1 MKNESLNRLMQEM
14 SKKKTPKK
22 NTKDI
27 IIDSMGQW
35 AHPGEN
41 TRIPSSQITMQGV
54 PYPVRGIDN
63 NGYEQM
69 MYPNQEYTFPGADY
83 VDEFPQLK
91 NGGSSKSIVCPNCGW
106 SWNVDKGDP
115 DPFLCHKCGEIAKMQ
130 GGGQYGYPQYQYGG
144 EIDKAQ
150 LGSLI
155 SPVNMVTGALR
166 LADFIKG
173 NGKNTS
179 GKKEKI
185 TLNKI
190 DDLETKN
197 NFINILDPRK
207 KLLTSGQPLRSNVDL
222 LNGRYNTNLLG
233 KALTYAKTKNM
244 SKDDLMNL
252 ASMAFQETKWGR
264 SDDNI
269 GHVLHDWEGDN
280 KLEQFVNAY
289 DSKMKQADRLKYKDP
304 ALRLQVYNGLGKIFP
319 ETEKNYHGFR
329 MKKIYGVPVPEEGI
343 DMKKNPLY
351 GKQILDVKNN
361 VLAKSP
367 EFMHYIDSTYNSHKE
382 GGYIPKAQRGINVS
396 DNTAVRYP
404 QRDMRTVYEALDE
417 KIRARQPWLQQ
428 ASSPINDERRR
439 QLNERY
445 AQQSGK
451 RYNPTTG
458 NVEDRFNSQQDR
470 MLNKAYENIVEPM
483 IDAEMIASAAPL
495 LRKGIKA
502 AGKYL
507 TEETALRNA
516 YKYNPWAEKLIN
528 ANKSYRVAGLDALE
542 DFQNTGVLRSV
553 QQGVPEGA
561 SLTERAMSR
570 PTGFPS
576 FQKGYAD
583 MRYAP
588 KEGAVIFETDLPTFK
603 RGEINPVTGFK
614 IKGRHY
620 AHRVIDP
627 KTGATL
633 AEIPAANVKA
643 FGDKPDWLTGYKEVP
658 TFKKSSLESVF
669 SGDKLQ
675 EKFNKILNFQQL
687 PELNNSNATEV
698 LENFRKR
705 IKTPEGKQRLKDLG
719 ITNKRVLDDLKIY
732 ADETGLAYYSP
743 EFGKIGIHPQLPEF
757 RNVTRH
763 EIEHAVQDAVA
774 NSRIAKYNQDNGNFK
789 YLFRPK
795 AKKKALEY
803 ANKSTSDIDDLLSG
817 LELRKTPEKVNW
829 EETKATRGKQDPSE
843 LYDYMEDL
851 QGATNYF
858 DSGSV
863 GAEKSAFLGEVQ
875 QHMMDKGIIPKDSYT
890 KITPEMV
897 KKTFIDAKF
906 DENGGKYLRL
916 FNIMKPNEKNYKLI
930 SDGLN
935 KMLSTTPIV
944 GGAALGAAALQQ
956 QKQGGLYYQQGGRT
970 LPTIYTNNP
979 NDPRLK
985 AYQDSATLH
994 NFYLQNLS
1002 KLKQFGQ
1009 PIETD
1014 DVNFPDYLKYDRRIN
1029 KELYNNSDIRKIAK
1043 QSNRLVEKNMY
1054 DQWFTQNYLTQGED
1068 VYDKTVNKNLK
1079 TPIQK
1084 RFETYDASHANI
1096 KPVGS
1101 DKIYLS
1107 PVIREGYDGN
1117 IRKKREI
1124 TTNNGKTV
1132 NDTGFQQDSKNINF
1146 KSETINNQPLFIKR
1160 YAQPVQPI
1168 EYRKQNP
1175 KFIKQ
1180 LIKKQEIP
1188 FPEIGQKIIG
1198 RSPVIKNTPDL
1209 PYRVDYGEGEYKY
1222 FPSNVEGEQFM
1233 KQLNQD
1239 FLYNKIS
1246 NPRDVTGYYD
1256 TKNNKTTLNKY
1267 QQGGAADNTNT
1278 GLQSKVLQQ
1287 IKAKDFFNN
1296 KANEQIYLLQ
1306 KAGYSEAH
1314 AKRAIKNKEKKA
1326 FDILEKINNDN
1337 YRIQMHPDYDPN
1349 KSVDEQSY
1357 LLNDNSLR
1365 ARLLRGSNMMTNT
1378 GYPIQDFASS
1388 LITSPGRSF
1397 ANMTTDANNK
1407 YFNSNNSGLENF
1419 ANFAGDAVNVF
1430 PSLIPKAAGALG
1442 QVPNVM
1448 AKGAKN
1454 IKNATVAKALST
1466 QLKYAKPKFN
1476 NELPKLGKRIDPI
1489 NRSTVNMQN
1498 DFISQMTP
1506 EEYDD
1511 FMNYIYQNNKTK
1523 YDLPLI
1529 DFKGSRPNSFL
1540 KGIGSNEKEGLLF
1553 KEKFCLPGS
1562 ECAKSANSVTNK
1574 MYTDVTGNPFDALG
1588 NAHNAWHMEDQM
1600 TRHGGVNI
1608 NGTNL
1613 KVGDRILMGNGVDQ
1627 STYVPGYTADPR
1639 VRHAGVF
1646 AGLQQTENG
1655 PIPMIFES
1663 GKNNAMYLN
1672 PLNFTFTGENTAL
1685 EAIRPEQFIN
1695 DDFGKSLVNKNIRYA
1710 FRDKPSVAT
1719 YNSNNKKIQSLLTEA
1734 EKYRETIKKTHD
1746 ITNDEFDELLNNVVS
1761 VGAQETKLN
1770 GALPGSNLSKAKILL
1785 QNKLNDAGLLKPI
1798 KQTLNATKN
1807 ILKNKPNSNLPSYP
1821 GSSKLEMEAVLYANE
1836 NNIPFDEALNQV
1848 KSKYQEKPKFTVSTV
1863 EPSKGMFRQKYQ
1875 TELDRLSNF
1884 GKDLKNKNDLE
1895 NAIGQMSSNFNA
1907 IKKAYPNLSP
1917 RETIDLTTLMW
1928 NSPGKAMDKELVD
1941 FYLLGKNNPDINKY
1955 NFDYIRKV
1963 NDYKDKYINIKPRL
1977 TEPHYEFS
1985 RNGRYPEIQYQ
1996 KGGEINYSDL
2006 QNINNNNM
2014 RKGGSTYNAGVW
2026 YQDGGTLQQDQ
2037 QQEQMVQQIAEA
2049 LQQGANPQKVVEA
2062 LMQNGIDAEQ
2072 AKGIVSAVMQQLQG
2086 QTPMAQDGE
2095 YVSEEMYAVDPSID
2109 LYKSYLQNN
2118 NDKQISK
2125 KSDFSIVN
2133 YLNSIGQKSDFS
2145 TRKSLA
2151 KIYGIDN
2158 YTGTAKQNLMLA
2170 EKIKRD
2176 QVKSNKTVASKSAE
2190 PKRNKETITS
2200 NPVEKINNKAYPES
2214 SSFMRQGTLLDD
2226 FLYNRMMNEKMM
2238 PNQQSS
2244 RQVTSPKNKSV
2255 SNFAGYG
2262 GGSFGGGGAGGE
2274 FMQGGNIPNYM
2285 KEGNPMYNFGGY
2297 FPQGPRFD
2305 YGGQYLPYPY
2315 MNEFMPNLSEMKEG
2329 GIHIAPSKRGTFT
2342 AAATK
2347 HGKSVQGFAS
2357 QVLANKENYSPAM
2370 VKKANFARNAS
2381 KWKHESGGLVAGQVL
2396 DVTPDMLEQLKAGG
2410 YTFEIIND

>member
-14 SKKKTPKK
+14 SKKKTLKK

-27 IIDSMGQW
+27 IIDPMGQW
-35 AHPGEN
+35 AHPGKN

-69 MYPNQEYTFPGADY
+69 MYPNQEYNFPGADY

-115 DPFLCHKCGEIAKMQ
+115 DPFLCHKCGEMAKMQ
-130 GGGQYGYPQYQYGG
+130 GGGQYGYPQYQDGTSVKKQLRDIRTLA
-144 EIDKAQ
+144 EKKA
-150 LGSLI
+150 
-155 SPVNMVTGALR
+155 
-166 LADFIKG
+166 
-173 NGKNTS
+173 
-179 GKKEKI
+179 
-185 TLNKI
+185 
-190 DDLETKN
+190 DDA
-197 NFINILDPRK
+197 
-207 KLLTSGQPLRSNVDL
+207 
-222 LNGRYNTNLLG
+222 
-233 KALTYAKTKNM
+233 KALYERSIAQQ
-244 SKDDLMNL
+244 
-252 ASMAFQETKWGR
+252 AF
-264 SDDNI
+264 
-269 GHVLHDWEGDN
+269 
-280 KLEQFVNAY
+280 
-289 DSKMKQADRLKYKDP
+289 
-304 ALRLQVYNGLGKIFP
+304 
-319 ETEKNYHGFR
+319 
-329 MKKIYGVPVPEEGI
+329 
-343 DMKKNPLY
+343 
-351 GKQILDVKNN
+351 
-361 VLAKSP
+361 
-367 EFMHYIDSTYNSHKE
+367 
-382 GGYIPKAQRGINVS
+382 
-396 DNTAVRYP
+396 
-404 QRDMRTVYEALDE
+404 
-417 KIRARQPWLQQ
+417 LQQ

-458 NVEDRFNSQQDR
+458 NVEDRFTPQQDR
-470 MLNKAYENIVEPM
+470 MLNRAYENIVEPM
-483 IDAEMIASAAPL
+483 IDAEMYASATAPL
-495 LRKGIKA
+495 VGQGAKVLLKGAK
-502 AGKYL
+502 
-507 TEETALRNA
+507 NA
-516 YKYNPWAEKLIN
+516 SESSVGRAFIN
-528 ANKSYRVAGLDALE
+528 AL
-542 DFQNTGVLRSV
+542 
-553 QQGVPEGA
+553 
-561 SLTERAMSR
+561 
-570 PTGFPS
+570 
-576 FQKGYAD
+576 QKL
-583 MRYAP
+583 P
-588 KEGAVIFETDLPTFK
+588 PGAVKDNINGLR
-603 RGEINPVTGFK
+603 RGIIDIK
-614 IKGRHY
+614 KGR
-620 AHRVIDP
+620 P
-627 KTGATL
+627 F
-633 AEIPAANVKA
+633 AE
-643 FGDKPDWLTGYKEVP
+643 
-658 TFKKSSLESVF
+658 TFP
-669 SGDKLQ
+669 
-675 EKFNKILNFQQL
+675 I
-687 PELNNSNATEV
+687 T
-698 LENFRKR
+698 R
-705 IKTPEGKQRLKDLG
+705 KQRLKVEAAQDKAFNEGIQFVKDWNYPEGGFYLRPEVEARIENIYPDLYSYPTNTNASFSDNPIFSANNLLVNSKRIPLIKNPNVSKRAKDFILSRRG
-719 ITNKRVLDDLKIY
+719 DIGGVNMNNESITLRNHGFYYIDPETIKDVAAHELGHSMQKLGNRRVPGLYTHDLNWGNQIATISPDYK
-732 ADETGLAYYSP
+732 YYIANERTP
-743 EFGKIGIHPQLPEF
+743 FGKEMGEAMVKPVKGEFTWEASPLEPHSELMAARMKAYDFYKNQLGSEQALIDLQNPDDELTDWLIGIQNLHRFFEPTTSQEIKRKIIRALPAAIP
-757 RNVTRH
+757 T
-763 EIEHAVQDAVA
+763 
-774 NSRIAKYNQDNGNFK
+774 
-789 YLFRPK
+789 
-795 AKKKALEY
+795 
-803 ANKSTSDIDDLLSG
+803 
-817 LELRKTPEKVNW
+817 
-829 EETKATRGKQDPSE
+829 
-843 LYDYMEDL
+843 
-851 QGATNYF
+851 
-858 DSGSV
+858 V
-863 GAEKSAFLGEVQ
+863 G
-875 QHMMDKGIIPKDSYT
+875 I
-890 KITPEMV
+890 
-897 KKTFIDAKF
+897 
-906 DENGGKYLRL
+906 
-916 FNIMKPNEKNYKLI
+916 
-930 SDGLN
+930 
-935 KMLSTTPIV
+935 
-944 GGAALGAAALQQ
+944 GAAALQQ
-956 QKQGGLYYQQGGRT
+956 QKQGGLYYQQGGLWNKNKSQWVDSVNNANLNKDFVQRF
-970 LPTIYTNNP
+970 YSKNNP
-979 NDPRLK
+979 PSPIHIPGTPQNDLSTHYMSYDKNRVYPTVVNINNKLQYLSGNDAPWDYADSTGEYINFNTPEQAEWYASNGYKKGKNVLNSIKNGK
-985 AYQDSATLH
+985 AY
-994 NFYLQNLS
+994 
-1002 KLKQFGQ
+1002 
-1009 PIETD
+1009 
-1014 DVNFPDYLKYDRRIN
+1014 
-1029 KELYNNSDIRKIAK
+1029 NN
-1043 QSNRLVEKNMY
+1043 
-1054 DQWFTQNYLTQGED
+1054 
-1068 VYDKTVNKNLK
+1068 
-1079 TPIQK
+1079 P
-1084 RFETYDASHANI
+1084 
-1096 KPVGS
+1096 
-1101 DKIYLS
+1101 
-1107 PVIREGYDGN
+1107 
-1117 IRKKREI
+1117 
-1124 TTNNGKTV
+1124 
-1132 NDTGFQQDSKNINF
+1132 
-1146 KSETINNQPLFIKR
+1146 
-1160 YAQPVQPI
+1160 
-1168 EYRKQNP
+1168 
-1175 KFIKQ
+1175 
-1180 LIKKQEIP
+1180 
-1188 FPEIGQKIIG
+1188 
-1198 RSPVIKNTPDL
+1198 
-1209 PYRVDYGEGEYKY
+1209 
-1222 FPSNVEGEQFM
+1222 
-1233 KQLNQD
+1233 
-1239 FLYNKIS
+1239 
-1246 NPRDVTGYYD
+1246 
-1256 TKNNKTTLNKY
+1256 KY
-1267 QQGGAADNTNT
+1267 QQGGRTFPTDNTNT

-1407 YFNSNNSGLENF
+1407 YFNSNSSGLENF

-1430 PSLIPKAAGALG
+1430 PSIIPRAAGALG

-1454 IKNATVAKALST
+1454 IKNVTVAKALST

-1511 FMNYIYQNNKTK
+1511 FMNYIYQNNERS
-1523 YDLPLI
+1523 YNRPLI
-1529 DFKGSRPNSFL
+1529 DFKGSRPNSYIE
-1540 KGIGSNEKEGLLF
+1540 GIGSNEKEGLLF

-1562 ECAKSANSVTNK
+1562 ECAKSANAVTNK
-1574 MYTDVTGNPFDALG
+1574 MYTDITGNPFDASG

-1608 NGTNL
+1608 NGADL
-1613 KVGDRILMGNGVDQ
+1613 KVGDRILMGNGVNQ

-1646 AGLQQTENG
+1646 AGLQLTENG

-1685 EAIRPEQFIN
+1685 EAIRPQQFIN

-1770 GALPGSNLSKAKILL
+1770 GALPGSKLSKAKILL

-1807 ILKNKPNSNLPSYP
+1807 ILKNRSNSNLPSYP

-1836 NNIPFDEALNQV
+1836 NNIPFDEALTQV

-2026 YQDGGTLQQDQ
+2026 YQDGGTSQQDQ
-2037 QQEQMVQQIAEA
+2037 QQEQMVQQIAKA
-2049 LQQGANPQKVVEA
+2049 LQQGTNPQKIVEA

-2095 YVSEEMYAVDPSID
+2095 YVSEEMYAFDPELNVGD
-2109 LYKSYLQNN
+2109 YYKTFTQNN
-2118 NDKQISK
+2118 DNQQTNK
-2125 KSDFSIVN
+2125 KSDFSVVN

-2158 YTGTAKQNLMLA
+2158 YTGTAKQNIMLA

-2176 QVKSNKTVASKSAE
+2176 QVKSNKIVASE
-2190 PKRNKETITS
+2190 PKKRKGTVSLGPLEKITRNDYYKAFPGKVIIDPLEKITEQDYNNAFNINNGYNNS
-2200 NPVEKINNKAYPES
+2200 RTFNNSRISVDEANALNARMMANQPSLGPASSPINDERRRQMNEQYARKTGKKYNPVT
-2214 SSFMRQGTLLDD
+2214 GVVD
-2226 FLYNRMMNEKMM
+2226 NRFPDNWRMN
-2238 PNQQSS
+2238 
-2244 RQVTSPKNKSV
+2244 
-2255 SNFAGYG
+2255 
-2262 GGSFGGGGAGGE
+2262 
-2274 FMQGGNIPNYM
+2274 GGNIPNYM

-2315 MNEFMPNLSEMKEG
+2315 MNDFIPNLSEMKEG

>member
-27 IIDSMGQW
+27 IIDPMGQW
-35 AHPGEN
+35 AHPGKN
-41 TRIPSSQITMQGV
+41 TRIPSSQITMRGV

-69 MYPNQEYTFPGADY
+69 MYPNQEYNFPGADY

-115 DPFLCHKCGEIAKMQ
+115 NPFLCHRCGEMAKMQ
-130 GGGQYGYPQYQYGG
+130 GGGQYGYPQYQDGTSVKKPLIKLSPEEIRKIQLENYAKQVGQNEQPILQSRFNTPDNIRQDAYNKNQYQQMMNSILKGADIATDVMQVGNFIPHPIAQAIGKIGNIYGSSVDAFQNG
-144 EIDKAQ
+144 INLRNGDYDQALINTTSAFLPEIIKNPNVLGGYKRSAKYNFGNRSFYNPVDK
-150 LGSLI
+150 
-155 SPVNMVTGALR
+155 R
-166 LADFIKG
+166 Y
-173 NGKNTS
+173 GKM
-179 GKKEKI
+179 
-185 TLNKI
+185 
-190 DDLETKN
+190 TKN
-197 NFINILDPRK
+197 QLMGNR
-207 KLLTSGQPLRSNVDL
+207 T
-222 LNGRYNTNLLG
+222 LLG
-233 KALTYAKTKNM
+233 TLGA
-244 SKDDLMNL
+244 
-252 ASMAFQETKWGR
+252 ET
-264 SDDNI
+264 
-269 GHVLHDWEGDN
+269 
-280 KLEQFVNAY
+280 AY
-289 DSKMKQADRLKYKDP
+289 DS
-304 ALRLQVYNGLGKIFP
+304 
-319 ETEKNYHGFR
+319 
-329 MKKIYGVPVPEEGI
+329 
-343 DMKKNPLY
+343 
-351 GKQILDVKNN
+351 
-361 VLAKSP
+361 
-367 EFMHYIDSTYNSHKE
+367 
-382 GGYIPKAQRGINVS
+382 
-396 DNTAVRYP
+396 
-404 QRDMRTVYEALDE
+404 
-417 KIRARQPWLQQ
+417 
-428 ASSPINDERRR
+428 
-439 QLNERY
+439 
-445 AQQSGK
+445 
-451 RYNPTTG
+451 
-458 NVEDRFNSQQDR
+458 
-470 MLNKAYENIVEPM
+470 
-483 IDAEMIASAAPL
+483 
-495 LRKGIKA
+495 
-502 AGKYL
+502 
-507 TEETALRNA
+507 
-516 YKYNPWAEKLIN
+516 
-528 ANKSYRVAGLDALE
+528 
-542 DFQNTGVLRSV
+542 
-553 QQGVPEGA
+553 
-561 SLTERAMSR
+561 
-570 PTGFPS
+570 
-576 FQKGYAD
+576 
-583 MRYAP
+583 
-588 KEGAVIFETDLPTFK
+588 
-603 RGEINPVTGFK
+603 
-614 IKGRHY
+614 
-620 AHRVIDP
+620 
-627 KTGATL
+627 
-633 AEIPAANVKA
+633 
-643 FGDKPDWLTGYKEVP
+643 
-658 TFKKSSLESVF
+658 
-669 SGDKLQ
+669 
-675 EKFNKILNFQQL
+675 
-687 PELNNSNATEV
+687 
-698 LENFRKR
+698 
-705 IKTPEGKQRLKDLG
+705 
-719 ITNKRVLDDLKIY
+719 
-732 ADETGLAYYSP
+732 
-743 EFGKIGIHPQLPEF
+743 
-757 RNVTRH
+757 
-763 EIEHAVQDAVA
+763 
-774 NSRIAKYNQDNGNFK
+774 
-789 YLFRPK
+789 
-795 AKKKALEY
+795 
-803 ANKSTSDIDDLLSG
+803 
-817 LELRKTPEKVNW
+817 
-829 EETKATRGKQDPSE
+829 
-843 LYDYMEDL
+843 
-851 QGATNYF
+851 
-858 DSGSV
+858 
-863 GAEKSAFLGEVQ
+863 
-875 QHMMDKGIIPKDSYT
+875 
-890 KITPEMV
+890 
-897 KKTFIDAKF
+897 
-906 DENGGKYLRL
+906 
-916 FNIMKPNEKNYKLI
+916 
-930 SDGLN
+930 
-935 KMLSTTPIV
+935 
-944 GGAALGAAALQQ
+944 
-956 QKQGGLYYQQGGRT
+956 YQQGGRT

-979 NDPRLK
+979 NDPRLR
-985 AYQDSATLH
+985 AYNDSATLH
-994 NFYLQNLS
+994 NSYLQNLS
-1002 KLKQFGQ
+1002 RLKQFGQ

-1014 DVNFPDYLKYDRRIN
+1014 DVNFPASLKYDRRIN

-1043 QSNRLVEKNMY
+1043 QSNRLLEKNMY

-1084 RFETYDASHANI
+1084 RFDTYDASHANI

-1107 PVIREGYDGN
+1107 PVIREGYNGN

-1124 TTNNGKTV
+1124 TTNNGKTI

-1146 KSETINNQPLFIKR
+1146 KSEIINNQPLFIKR
-1160 YAQPVQPI
+1160 YAQPVQPV
-1168 EYRKQNP
+1168 EYRKSNP
-1175 KFIKQ
+1175 KSIKQ
-1180 LIKKQEIP
+1180 LIKKQEKISP
-1188 FPEIGQKIIG
+1188 IIERQQIIG
-1198 RSPVIKNTPDL
+1198 RSPIVENTPDL

-1233 KQLNQD
+1233 KKLNQD

-1256 TKNNKTTLNKY
+1256 TKNNKTMLNKY
-1267 QQGGAADNTNT
+1267 QRGGATDNTNT

-1337 YRIQMHPDYDPN
+1337 YRIQMHPDYNPN

-1407 YFNSNNSGLENF
+1407 YFNSNSSGLENF

-1430 PSLIPKAAGALG
+1430 PSIIPRAAGALG

-1476 NELPKLGKRIDPI
+1476 VELPKQGKRIDPI

-1511 FMNYIYQNNKTK
+1511 FMNFVYQNNERS
-1523 YDLPLI
+1523 YNRPLV
-1529 DFKGSRPNSFL
+1529 DFKGSRPSSYIE
-1540 KGIGSNEKEGLLF
+1540 GVGSDDKEGLLF

-1562 ECAKSANSVTNK
+1562 ECAKSANAVTNK
-1574 MYTDVTGNPFDALG
+1574 MYTDITGNPFDASG

-1608 NGTNL
+1608 NGADL

-1627 STYVPGYTADPR
+1627 STYVPGYTADSR

-1646 AGLQQTENG
+1646 AGLKQTENG
-1655 PIPMIFES
+1655 PIPVIFES
-1663 GKNNAMYLN
+1663 GKDNPMYLN

-1685 EAIRPEQFIN
+1685 EAIRPQQFIN

-1770 GALPGSNLSKAKILL
+1770 GALPGSKLSKAKILL

-1798 KQTLNATKN
+1798 KQTINATKS
-1807 ILKNKPNSNLPSYP
+1807 ILKNRSNSNLPSYP
-1821 GSSKLEMEAVLYANE
+1821 GSSKLEMEAVLYSNE
-1836 NNIPFDEALNQV
+1836 NNIPFDEALTQV
-1848 KSKYQEKPKFTVSTV
+1848 KSKYQEKPKFTLSTV

-1884 GKDLKNKNDLE
+1884 GNDLKNNNDLE

-1955 NFDYIRKV
+1955 NFDYVRKV
-1963 NDYKDKYINIKPRL
+1963 NNYKDKFINVKPRL
-1977 TEPHYEFS
+1977 TEPHYEFF
-1985 RNGRYPEIQYQ
+1985 RNGQYPEIQYQ

-2026 YQDGGTLQQDQ
+2026 YQDGGAPQQDQ

-2049 LQQGANPQKVVEA
+2049 LQQGTNPQKIVEA

-2086 QTPMAQDGE
+2086 GGQQNNQMPMAQYGD
-2095 YVSEEMYAVDPSID
+2095 YVTEEMYAFDPELNVGD
-2109 LYKSYLQNN
+2109 YYKTFTQNN
-2118 NDKQISK
+2118 DNQKTNK
-2125 KSDFSIVN
+2125 KSDFSVVN

-2158 YTGTAKQNLMLA
+2158 YRGTADQNIMLA
-2170 EKIKRD
+2170 EKIKRN
-2176 QVKSNKTVASKSAE
+2176 QGKSNKTVTSKSAE
-2190 PKRNKETITS
+2190 PKRNKETTTS
-2200 NPVEKINNKAYPES
+2200 NPVEKINSKAYPQS
-2214 SSFMRQGTLLDD
+2214 NSFMRQGTLLDD

-2255 SNFAGYG
+2255 SNFSGYG
-2262 GGSFGGGGAGGE
+2262 GGNFGGGGAGAE

-2315 MNEFMPNLSEMKEG
+2315 MNDFMPNLSEMKEG
-2329 GIHIAPSKRGTFT
+2329 GIHIDPSKRGTFT

-2347 HGKSVQGFAS
+2347 RGKSVQGFAS